1 MFRIIPEGL
10 EYTEHVLLKNGQG
23 ILFKPAVESDI
34 HLVESFMKR
43 ISQESLRMRFM
54 ASVSEIP
61 QKVIQD
67 LCHGDFSQS
76 GCILAI
82 KEEDSN
88 TKVIG
93 LGNYIAIGNGRTA
106 EVAFLIEDE
115 YQGRGIST
123 LLLERLAGIAAA
135 NGFVEFEAEVLP
147 DNQPM
152 MNVFKSSGFEKH
164 RVWSSDTVHFELPVN
179 GAAALWERADL
190 REKIAVAN
198 SLVPLLRPKVIA
210 VVGASRDSSSIG
222 NMIFRNILTA
232 NFNGTVYPINPQA
245 VSVNGIKSY
254 SSANELPEPVDLAV
268 IAVKAEKV
276 QNVVEELISS
286 GNAIF
291 ILDKNGK
298 DLRKAKISENCVFII
313 GDHEGLPRAEI
324 KSLNKNDSV
333 KKVSVGNKIYF
344 ASQTVAIVN
353 GELDYRG
360 I

>member
-23 ILFKPAVESDI
+23 ILFKPAKNDDI
-34 HLVESFMKR
+34 SLVESFMKR

-54 ASVSEIP
+54 ASISEVP
-61 QKVIQD
+61 HKVIHE
-67 LCHGDFSQS
+67 LCSGDFSQS
-76 GCILAI
+76 GCLLAI
-82 KEEDSN
+82 TGEDSDK
-88 TKVIG
+88 KVIG
-93 LGNYIAIGNGRTA
+93 LGNYIATGNGRTA

-135 NGFVEFEAEVLP
+135 NGFVDFEAEVLP

-190 REKIAVAN
+190 REKIASAN
-198 SLVPLLRPKVIA
+198 SLIPLLKPKAIA
-210 VVGASRDSSSIG
+210 VIGASRDSSSIG

-232 NFNGTVYPINPQA
+232 NYNGTVYPINPQA
-245 VSVNGIKSY
+245 VSVNGIKAY
-254 SSANELPEPVDLAV
+254 SSAKDLPEPVDLAV

-276 QNVVEELISS
+276 QDIVEELVQTGVKGFVVVSA
-286 GNAIF
+286 GFADTG
-291 ILDKNGK
+291 L
-298 DLRKAKISENCVFII
+298 
-313 GDHEGLPRAEI
+313 EGMKRQKKLVDFVRAHGAR
-324 KSLNKNDSV
+324 LL
-333 KKVSVGNKIYF
+333 GP
-344 ASQTVAIVN
+344 
-353 GELDYRG
+353 G
-360 I
+360 